1 MKQLI
6 FLGFLLVS
14 VTAWSQESTSKFST
28 AEFRV
33 EGVCGMCEG
42 RIEEAANYTKG
53 VKISDWDKTSKLIK
67 VTYNP
72 KKVSIEEIGQAIA
85 KAGYT
90 NQYAKAESK
99 GYSKLPG
106 CCKYEEVEDH

>member
-6 FLGFLLVS
+6 VLGFLLMS
-14 VTAWSQESTSKFST
+14 FQLWSQEDGKFST
-28 AEFRV
+28 AEFKV

-53 VKISDWDKTSKLIK
+53 VKISDWDKETKMIK
-67 VTYNP
+67 VTYNA
-72 KKVSIEEIGQAIA
+72 KKVSPEEIGKSIA

-90 NQYAKAESK
+90 NDYAKAESK
-99 GYSKLPG
+99 DYSKLPG
-106 CCKYEEVEDH
+106 CCRYEEVEDH